1 MLNRSDIT
9 AITCYGLLFAAVV
22 LWAALWSA
30 NPNSSQNSSNFGTGR
45 EAARVQ
51 IDATAVGLADDQ
63 PEVRRLAKH
72 MRIP

>member
-1 MLNRSDIT
+1 MLTRSDIT

-22 LWAALWSA
+22 VWAALWSA
-30 NPNSSQNSSNFGTGR
+30 NPNSSANFSASH
-45 EAARVQ
+45 EAARAPMGV
-51 IDATAVGLADDQ
+51 AAVDLADDQ

>member
-1 MLNRSDIT
+1 MLTRSDIT

-30 NPNSSQNSSNFGTGR
+30 NPNSSANYGTSR
-45 EAARVQ
+45 EAARASIGTMPV
-51 IDATAVGLADDQ
+51 DLADDQ
-63 PEVRRLAKH
+63 PEIRRLAKH

>member
-30 NPNSSQNSSNFGTGR
+30 NPNASANFGTPR
-45 EAARVQ
+45 DVARAPAA
-51 IDATAVGLADDQ
+51 ATLDLADDQ
-63 PEVRRLAKH
+63 PEVRHLAKH
-72 MRIP
+72 MRLP

>member
-1 MLNRSDIT
+1 MLTRSDIT

-30 NPNSSQNSSNFGTGR
+30 NPNASANFGASR
-45 EAARVQ
+45 EIAR
-51 IDATAVGLADDQ
+51 APNGTTAVDLADDQ